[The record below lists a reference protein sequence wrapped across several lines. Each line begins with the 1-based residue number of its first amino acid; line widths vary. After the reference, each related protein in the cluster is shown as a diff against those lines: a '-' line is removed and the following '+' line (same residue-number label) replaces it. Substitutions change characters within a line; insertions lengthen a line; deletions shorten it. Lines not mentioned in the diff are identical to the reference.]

1 LLLLRTEI
9 VGLIRKNGLFCLLIC
24 IAVLSLG
31 IISRQEVKNFED
43 GEEGNHYAY
52 HTRKAEID
60 AEAGITQKGE
70 IMTHLSWEGL
80 VGGQLAF
87 IRRGEV
93 KTQVIMEEIEPE
105 VQFMSDLSLPQGT
118 IHIEDEGSVG
128 LVERVYQ
135 LTLVDGQEKHRELLE
150 VKVLQEAKPRL
161 ILQGTAPRS
170 LGVARD
176 SLRPGGSWQGRASW
190 YGGGGD
196 GFHGRKTASGEIF
209 DSNALTAAHP
219 FLPFG
224 TIVSVTHMDSDKEV
238 VVRINDRGPFIR
250 GRIIDLSRRAAE
262 LIGMRSA
269 GVAEVIVKVITL
281 PN

>member
-9 VGLIRKNGLFCLLIC
+9 VGLIRKTGLVCLLVC
-24 IAVLSLG
+24 IAVLSIG
-31 IISRQEVKNFED
+31 VISKQEVKTFD
-43 GEEGNHYAY
+43 GGEEGNHYAY
-52 HTRKAEID
+52 HTPKAQID
-60 AEAGITQKGE
+60 AEAGIIQKGE
-70 IMTHLSWEGL
+70 NMTHLFWEGL
-80 VGGQLAF
+80 VGGQL
-87 IRRGEV
+87 RRGEV
-93 KTQVIMEEIEPE
+93 KTQVMIEEIEPE
-105 VQFMSDLSLPQGT
+105 VQFMSDISLPQGT
-118 IHIEDEGSVG
+118 IHIKEEGLVG
-128 LVERVYQ
+128 LVEKVYQ
-135 LTLVDGQEKHRELLE
+135 LTLVDGQEERRELLE
-150 VKVLQEAKPRL
+150 VKVIQEAKPWL

-190 YGGGGD
+190 YGGDGD
-196 GFHGRKTASGEIF
+196 GFHGRKTASGEVF

-250 GRIIDLSRRAAE
+250 GRIIDLSRTAAE